1 MANNKFT
8 LASPVAL
15 GGVEA
20 AKQLY
25 QGNKL
30 FSAED
35 WNTFVR
41 SGEVQNYITMLNEFS
56 KGNRADEFIGSY
68 SGDLSKLTPEQ
79 RMTAMAN
86 ELYGDRLTPVT
97 KKITKDDGTEEEYQ
111 ITEYEYNRKLIENQ
125 LKIEDYYALQKQKQD
140 VLDSLSFWEKVG
152 NDFKVA
158 GYGAAKGIVEELGD
172 FSRLMEGIGNV
183 MAFPAMSDEE
193 KLLRGYYTDDQTP
206 RDKVD
211 IELDAWGKAFRKP
224 FENTTYWDDQAVNWL
239 KDSVFKFEEEDL
251 SKGIARYFYS
261 AGDSF
266 GRMVPSMVLNGLGA
280 ASSGAKGATAVAGAA
295 GEIGSTAT
303 VAKGLAGAA
312 QVVYYSSMAAN
323 NMKEM
328 FNDPNIA
335 TRPTLEIVANSS
347 LRAAAEYA
355 VEQALGKVL
364 DNTTNLDQITFGRN
378 AITRKSVGWK
388 SAAGKILKD
397 AFQEGAEEVLQDF
410 SGNLINSVFSLW
422 ANEYEETTNW
432 SAQGVVD
439 AFILGAV
446 MSLAGG
452 AIKWA
457 TTSRVDSGIV
467 ATDKKGNILYN
478 KDGSVKTKKYSKL
491 TSMGI
496 VDNLTQMYSMFEE
509 VASDETLS
517 TKERTEAMFQA
528 YTAARVIGDLYGEYG
543 QARFDTALDIL
554 QKAAKNDFQAVDADT
569 STTLNAAQSAITEAI
584 ALAQKDYSDARIKKI
599 SETIKAQNNASAHVI
614 TNQQTAEEIV
624 DTTGMSKEEAEAIQ
638 NLLDASGAKEAVI
651 TDKGAGIV
659 GTNTDTIIAGR
670 QDLTSFSGDTN
681 LRVIAEQRIAMD
693 MASSKELTETL
704 KEIHEVAKS
713 LGGEDTTM
721 EQAIFRLL
729 YDTTFQQ
736 ILLYNND
743 KTLLSIIAHLDKMYA
758 AVKLEGKDRKRLNAI
773 QKHQIE
779 IIRNNISEALFN
791 YFLGNDQVTI
801 AYVESLDILSAEQK
815 RQLRAN
821 NWQNGIYAKITI
833 DKELP
838 NDSDLRLLDIRTR
851 NALMMKKTQRD
862 EIHGL
867 IHSGDIIKVEK
878 GIRQLNAYYRSAF
891 EGRYNNVEY
900 LRYDGRLSTSTFNS
914 FLFQYGLTIQT
925 IANMPTDQGLV
936 QDIQSTTGG
945 IDQGNV
951 IEYWQSVFKNNY
963 GYTFTLSKVKG
974 SDLYIVTVKE
984 GKARV
989 ETTSR
994 KDLQARKVQAENI
1007 DVPARTMLIKASTGV
1022 KYPIFHESINEV
1034 EQAIYTIDD
1043 VVKDPSLLSED
1054 IKKQIYDK
1062 SGDLSTKS
1070 VYLFLR
1076 DYYLD
1081 KSNGKESIVVDENG
1095 DYYVASVDTESK
1107 MLKQAEFG
1115 KLYKTMSE
1123 ARTKMD
1129 KFNSDDEIDVS
1140 EEFEKTI
1147 TKKYGTALGDIPSL
1161 VLTPMTNTS
1170 AKGAVATD
1178 IETIAYYDAVS
1189 NTIFLNANYPNFDE
1203 KHVKFNILHELR
1215 HAIQKHNG
1223 MAMGFDDAWIDK
1235 VASKNK
1241 AAAKAIISDLRKHFP
1256 KVFGRK
1262 ENDFSTDLELAG
1274 DVLYML
1280 SSGEADAYGY
1290 AENFYDYPFIV
1301 RRNYNGEITE
1311 ILTPWGS
1318 KYDLSGVDTGVT
1330 SSKALSMTAKGIFL
1344 QIPGTDL
1351 PADIQ
1356 AIYDAEPRLEQLGAK
1371 ATSKVSQSK
1380 GEHMDAAAIKKQQIR
1395 DLKEVRSQYGLK
1407 YTDQDIELSF
1417 ENSPEGYRRK
1427 WYINTRPDVKYSTF
1441 ENGYALTVRQITRTD
1456 GTAIGEFVP
1465 LNFDIAYATAASK
1478 EFKRNER
1485 VYMQPVIVKT
1495 SDVSFDKDGTMHAKK
1510 ILAYG
1515 SAPVLVQNSPVQFE
1529 TAMIL
1534 SSDKYADFR
1543 KKVYDKVT
1551 ADGGSYDS
1559 MVDLTRRFAN
1569 EIDQDTIEDIRKGKQ
1584 LSEGEMKMFVDK
1596 SVSAMIKKAFKV
1608 KSLADAKVKTWYGL
1622 TYDQFRD
1629 RATQYVNALVT
1640 CDTNSELYTYMW
1652 NSGYMS
1658 ASDNRFKSAKE
1669 SLINFLN
1676 KNSPEAKKLKKAMS
1690 IVAWIQTA
1698 PMVSYETFLEMDI
1711 PFIRISSKTEKIDTG
1726 FNGVTLGPNNG
1737 KVQEGL
1743 AKDHPNKVAKLYVGT
1758 VKGKELVGATTSSE
1772 SEGLV
1777 PSKIVQA
1784 STVYTVKL
1792 DPKQGLMLLDSNRSD
1807 FDRQLLGTLM
1817 INPDNIDVDRTFSFA
1832 KDLGKRDFE
1841 TNTSRIV
1848 TNRVAEGTNLRYYVG
1863 YKGSDKPSKI
1873 QMSPDMQ
1880 RFIVATTNIEE
1891 SLDPLLVKM
1900 IHNGELRTNTDILR
1914 FLETIDDSTYNVE
1927 KDELNNTIRLLAKY
1941 YYKNEYLANTDKVGR
1956 FMLKYREH
1964 NAASIATAIANT
1976 VRILNSDDISKALP
1990 KNFVR
1995 MISGTKL
2002 FKVSDFENLL
2012 KKIPAKYRQF
2022 FDTRVLTT
2030 KFAREKLN
2038 YVMEF
2043 FANISKAPDLPAE
2056 VKSLFSFYRTEYD
2069 FYEDKSE
2076 TGSKKQDFENKEIVT
2091 IDPYYM
2097 MARLLENFD
2106 GSLQSIAT
2114 AAYKSRTN
2122 AGIEL
2127 TRKLIGANIDD
2138 TVYTGSSKH
2147 EGDDSMPHYEGST
2160 EDVYFDDES
2169 SYDREDLD
2177 DLDDQSQTQTAASYS
2192 AANTKLQQRNTY
2204 IAKKLQENMSPKEL
2218 QQFAKTHANIGITY
2232 DGKRLSISFSP
2243 PSSLKDIS
2251 KRIVSDRQVTIT
2263 NLANFLKETASKAN
2277 VDFKEVTKG
2286 KSTYY
2291 TIDGKRIFK
2300 KEDFVYYAKQVIDK
2314 LDIDDIDIFV
2324 RNFSDIAQKVAKVPL
2339 DGQDAFVKILG
2350 SANTAERAM
2359 YIYEKRAAINEALEQ
2374 AYEDYKAAKKG
2385 KKTVTEQRAEIKAAQ
2400 QARVSSLEQK
2410 LASQAQRIKSLEKD
2424 IKQSATEIEAAKT
2437 RTQRVMQLGDVK
2449 FVSSADVGVPDKLK
2463 PLLRPIFD
2471 KEARTQIKYL
2481 SGEDEMHPVRSYEEF
2496 VKNYADELASI
2507 TEEDVDPILNFLA
2520 NVSVSIEADA
2530 EAYISYQ
2537 ALRQFMLL
2545 HMYKLDKDGDGML
2558 TLTDN
2563 QRARIENMYK
2573 TIKSQSGTSLR
2584 ISQIAEEVIRPT
2596 AILAA
2601 SLKRQLGNIFD
2612 EEDLNDLAEIAN
2624 RDYYATYNATT
2635 ADEKAN
2641 ADKIKL
2647 QNLEAMQ
2654 QKMLKKALERKKA
2667 TPSNVVDTLW
2677 KWQRLM
2683 MLSAPGTWI
2692 RNITSNVMV
2701 RTTNYIS
2708 DKVADWTF
2716 KLVDRKAKKA
2726 VPADQY
2732 RLVNTKATDDVKA
2745 FIKNQVIDSGF
2756 TKLIG
2761 EGLLKQ
2767 DVGVYQRKG
2776 MKANSIVASLIARG
2790 ISDQIYRESTFT
2802 DNGKNVFAKM
2812 GNSLSKLLYGWTDD
2826 NGKTHTG
2833 VLSDSVFVNKAFVD
2847 YLGKMLTED
2856 IAAGRINLDEGLNS
2870 KAVLETVANAYVMAS
2885 WDYMHKTN
2893 FFNDVENLMREK
2905 LGSGAFY
2912 IWKQFVPFASAGW
2925 NWFTK
2930 ALDYT
2935 PYGLVKGILE
2945 YAKLEKTIDKMK
2957 VERAGIGEKVILS
2970 DGTIAEGKGRIAP
2983 SERFAY
2989 YLSRRRIGSG
2999 IIGTI
3004 GCIAG
3009 VVLAAF
3015 GLAGIDDD
3023 DGKPKLFVG
3032 NMSIDISNVF
3042 GTSGMLVGIACVS
3055 AIQKSVKKEDNFFDA
3070 TLKVI
3075 SAMFNQL
3082 FEDSVFSDM
3091 LDTLQGNSTIAD
3103 VIVNKIAD
3111 IPATFVPNLLRS
3123 TLNYAT
3129 PVRPQYNSGILGML
3143 ERILVAMLPVTV
3155 YFFPKRYDPYTG
3167 ELQYKYNMPWNE
3179 GFGGAVLSILGTLTN
3194 YSTPVKISRR
3204 TVSENERVA
3213 LANNVSKG
3221 ELSGNYKDIGKLN
3234 NKNKDALN
3242 EYYGLLNDKTLEQF
3256 YNNKKKFVV
3265 EDEKGKRVEL
3275 TYSAMTTKQRK
3286 SVIERIMNNNAK
3298 IAKIYVGTSKLGYKY
3313 YTKSEDEYNT
3323 LRSLGIKGVIYSDT
3337 HLEGF
3342 SK

>member
-41 SGEVQNYITMLNEFS
+41 SGEVQNYVTMLNEFS

-111 ITEYEYNRKLIENQ
+111 TTEYEYNRKLIENQ

-140 VLDSLSFWEKVG
+140 ILDSLSFWEKVG

-183 MAFPAMSDEE
+183 MAFPTLSDEE
-193 KLLRGYYTDDQTP
+193 KLRRGYYTDDQTP

-224 FENTTYWDDQAVNWL
+224 FENSTYWDNQAVSWL
-239 KDSVFKFEEEDL
+239 RDSVFKFEEEDL

-312 QVVYYSSMAAN
+312 QVVYYNSMAAN

-364 DNTTNLDQITFGRN
+364 DNTTNLDQIAFGRN
-378 AITRKSVGWK
+378 AVTRKSVGWK
-388 SAAGKILKD
+388 SAVGKILKD

-422 ANEYEETTNW
+422 ANEYEETANW

-457 TTSRVDSGIV
+457 TTSRVDSGII

-478 KDGSVKTKKYSKL
+478 KDGSAKTKKYSKL

-517 TKERTEAMFQA
+517 TKERAEAMFQA

-554 QKAAKNDFQAVDADT
+554 QKAAKNDFQGAESNT
-569 STTLNAAQSAITEAI
+569 SLEAAQSAITEAI

-599 SETIKAQNNASAHVI
+599 AETVKAKNDGSAHVI
-614 TNQQTAEEIV
+614 TNQQSADEIV

-670 QDLTSFSGDTN
+670 QNLTSFSGDTN
-681 LRVIAEQRIAMD
+681 LRTIAEQRIAAD
-693 MASSKELTETL
+693 MASSEELSTAL

-713 LGGEDTTM
+713 LGGENTTM

-729 YDTTFQQ
+729 YDSTFQQ
-736 ILLYNND
+736 ILLYNGD
-743 KTLLSIIAHLDKMYA
+743 KTLLNIVAHLDKMYA

-773 QKHQIE
+773 QKHQID
-779 IIRNNISEALFN
+779 IIRKNLSEVLFN

-801 AYVESLDILSAEQK
+801 AYVESLDILSADQK

-821 NWQNGIYAKITI
+821 NWQNGIYAKVTI

-838 NDSDLRLLDIRTR
+838 NDDDLRLLDIRTR
-851 NALMMKKTQRD
+851 NALMMKQSQR
-862 EIHGL
+862 EAIHDL
-867 IHSGDIIKVEK
+867 IHSGDIVKVEK
-878 GIRQLNAYYRSAF
+878 GIRQLNTYYRSAF

-925 IANMPTDQGLV
+925 IANMPTDQGIV

-951 IEYWQSVFKNNY
+951 IRYWQSVFENNY

-974 SDLYIVTVKE
+974 TDLYTVMVKE
-984 GKARV
+984 GKTRV

-1007 DVPARTMLIKASTGV
+1007 DVPARTMLIMASTGV
-1022 KYPIFHESINEV
+1022 KYPIFNESINKV

-1043 VVKDPSLLSED
+1043 VVKDPSLLSEN

-1129 KFNSDDEIDVS
+1129 KFNSDDEIDLS
-1140 EEFEKTI
+1140 EEFEQAI

-1170 AKGAVATD
+1170 AKGAVSTD
-1178 IETIAYYDAVS
+1178 IETIAYYDAAS

-1241 AAAKAIISDLRKHFP
+1241 AAAKSIISDLRKHFP
-1256 KVFGRK
+1256 KIFGRK

-1311 ILTPWGS
+1311 ILTPWGN
-1318 KYDLSGVDTGVT
+1318 KYDLSGVDTGAT
-1330 SSKALSMTAKGIFL
+1330 SSKALSMTAKGVFL

-1356 AIYDAEPRLEQLGAK
+1356 AIYDAEPRLEQPGAK
-1371 ATSKVSQSK
+1371 ATSKVSQFTD
-1380 GEHMDAAAIKKQQIR
+1380 EHMDAAAIKKQQIK

-1417 ENSPEGYRRK
+1417 EKSPEGYRRK

-1441 ENGYALTVRQITRTD
+1441 KNGYALTVRQITRTD
-1456 GTAIGEFVP
+1456 GTALGKFVP
-1465 LNFDIAYATAASK
+1465 LNFDIAYANAASRK
-1478 EFKRNER
+1478 YKHDER

-1495 SDVSFDKDGTMHAKK
+1495 SDVSFDKDGSMHAKK
-1510 ILAYG
+1510 ILSYAA
-1515 SAPVLVQNSPVQFE
+1515 APVLVQNSPVQFE

-1534 SSDKYADFR
+1534 SSDQYADFR

-1551 ADGGSYDS
+1551 AEGDSYDS
-1559 MVDLTRRFAN
+1559 MVDLTRNFAN
-1569 EIDQDTIEDIRKGKQ
+1569 EIDQKTLENIRKGEQ
-1584 LSEGEMKMFVDK
+1584 FSEGDMKMFVDK

-1608 KSLADAKVKTWYGL
+1608 KSLADAKGKTWYGL
-1622 TYDQFRD
+1622 TYGQFRD

-1640 CDTNSELYTYMW
+1640 CDTNPELYAYMW
-1652 NSGYMS
+1652 NSGFMS
-1658 ASDNRFKSAKE
+1658 ASDSRFKLAKE
-1669 SLINFLN
+1669 ALINFLN
-1676 KNSPEAKKLKKAMS
+1676 KDTPEAKKLKKAMS

-1711 PFIRISSKTEKIDTG
+1711 PFVRITSRTETLDTG

-1743 AKDHPNKVAKLYVGT
+1743 AKDHPNKVAKLYAGT

-1777 PSKIVQA
+1777 PSKIVQSSA
-1784 STVYTVKL
+1784 QYTVKL

-1817 INPDNIDVDRTFSFA
+1817 INPDNVDVDRTFSFA

-1848 TNRVAEGTNLRYYVG
+1848 TNKVAEGTNLRYYVG

-1891 SLDPLLVKM
+1891 NLDPLLVKK
-1900 IHNGELRTNTDILR
+1900 IHNGELRTATDV
-1914 FLETIDDSTYNVE
+1914 LEYLTTITKSNYQSDPSGIDNS
-1927 KDELNNTIRLLAKY
+1927 LRLLAKY
-1941 YYKNEYLANTDKVGR
+1941 YYKNEYLAN
-1956 FMLKYREH
+1956 
-1964 NAASIATAIANT
+1964 I
-1976 VRILNSDDISKALP
+1976 
-1990 KNFVR
+1990 
-1995 MISGTKL
+1995 
-2002 FKVSDFENLL
+2002 
-2012 KKIPAKYRQF
+2012 
-2022 FDTRVLTT
+2022 TRLGPVLMT
-2030 KFAREKLN
+2030 
-2038 YVMEF
+2038 
-2043 FANISKAPDLPAE
+2043 
-2056 VKSLFSFYRTEYD
+2056 YRTEKVASLMVAATNVIRVLNSQDIWEALPTEFKKQYAGRLKNKD
-2069 FYEDKSE
+2069 FDIWSEIPKKYSKMFSKSFLSEKLDFNQLNTFVKFCSSFNRLTDIPTELKSMFTYYMLKFSEYEDK
-2076 TGSKKQDFENKEIVT
+2076 TGTKAKTESGKKLEVH
-2091 IDPYYM
+2091 IDSYYM
-2097 MARLLENFD
+2097 MSRLLENFD
-2106 GSLQSIAT
+2106 GSVGSIAA
-2114 AAYKSRTN
+2114 AAYKARTS

-2127 TRKLIGANIDD
+2127 TRKLEAVNLDNK
-2138 TVYTGSSKH
+2138 VSTGSSKH
-2147 EGDDSMPHYEGST
+2147 EGDTDIPRFERSVSDE
-2160 EDVYFDDES
+2160 YFDDEYDAGYDIEDRTAVAPTTQSYRDAS
-2169 SYDREDLD
+2169 S
-2177 DLDDQSQTQTAASYS
+2177 
-2192 AANTKLQQRNTY
+2192 KLRQRNEY
-2204 IAKKLQENMSPKEL
+2204 LAKKLQENMSPKEL
-2218 QQFAKTHANIGITY
+2218 RQFAKTHANIGITY
-2232 DGKRLSISFSP
+2232 DGKRLSISFSA

-2251 KRIVSDRQVTIT
+2251 KRIVSDSQVTVA
-2263 NLANFLKETASKAN
+2263 NLANFLKENASKAE

-2286 KSTYY
+2286 KTTYY
-2291 TIDGKRIFK
+2291 TVDGKKISK

-2314 LDIDDIDIFV
+2314 LDIDDLDIFV
-2324 RNFSDIAQKVAKVPL
+2324 RNFSDIAQKVAKVSL
-2339 DGQDAFVKILG
+2339 EDQDAYVGIIG
-2350 SANTAERAM
+2350 SANTTEKAR
-2359 YIYEKRAAINEALEQ
+2359 YTYEKRAAINEALEQ

-2385 KKTVTEQRAEIKAAQ
+2385 KKSVTEQRAEIKATQ
-2400 QARVSSLEQK
+2400 QARVSRLEQK
-2410 LASQAQRIKSLEKD
+2410 LASQAQRIKSLEQD
-2424 IKQSATEIEAAKT
+2424 IKQSVADIKAAEA

-2449 FVSSADVGVPDKLK
+2449 FVSSADVEVPNKLK

-2471 KEARTQIKYL
+2471 KEARTEVKYL
-2481 SGEDEMHPVRSYEEF
+2481 SGEDETHPVRSYEEF
-2496 VKNYADELASI
+2496 VKNYADDLAAI

-2520 NVSVSIEADA
+2520 NVSVSIEADSQ
-2530 EAYISYQ
+2530 AYISYQ

-2563 QRARIENMYK
+2563 QRTRIENMYK

-2647 QNLEAMQ
+2647 QDLEAMQ

-2989 YLSRRRIGSG
+2989 YLSRRKIGSG

-3143 ERILVAMLPVTV
+3143 ERILVAMLPVTA

-3234 NKNKDALN
+3234 NKNKAALN